1 MGYMSSWNANE
12 LTDLGTDLENLDALA
27 PEQMLEDLQ
36 LNPAEQAELDAE

>member
-12 LTDLGTDLENLDALA
+12 LSDLENLDALA